1 MPTTAGP
8 AEGQYEHDLEGHRD
22 EDTPKVE
29 SADRKE
35 QESQSQDC
43 ATPDS
48 FQVKVDVNAAG
59 NDIDITVNIGS
70 NLNLKGSPPARP
82 PPQNPERKER
92 AMNVIGQAAIW
103 AIRTHGILQNA
114 APVIL
119 EILGNLMGL

>member
-22 EDTPKVE
+22 EGTPKVE

-35 QESQSQDC
+35 QKSQSQDC
-43 ATPDS
+43 ANPDS
-48 FQVKVDVNAAG
+48 FQVKVVG
-59 NDIDITVNIGS
+59 NNNIVIIGS
-70 NLNLKGSPPARP
+70 NFNSKGSPPAIP
-82 PPQNPERKER
+82 PPKKSEGRMKR
-92 AMNVIGQAAIW
+92 VLSIIGQAAIW

-119 EILGNLMGL
+119 EVLGNLMRL